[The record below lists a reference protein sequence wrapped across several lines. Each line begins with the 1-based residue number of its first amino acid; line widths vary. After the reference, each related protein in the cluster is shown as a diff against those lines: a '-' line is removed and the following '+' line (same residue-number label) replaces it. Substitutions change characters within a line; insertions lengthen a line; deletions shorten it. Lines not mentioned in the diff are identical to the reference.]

1 MSEPIRL
8 NLGAG
13 GTVIPGFTPVDRKL
27 GGEVFPLAAY
37 ADGSVAEIYASHV
50 LEHFSFRD
58 VEEVLREWV
67 RVLEP
72 GGTLRLAVPNFAWI
86 ARTYLDAPESQDV
99 PIQGYVMG
107 GHVDEDDVHGCI
119 FDKDGLAELMA
130 ALGLTNIREW
140 EPWVDD
146 CSKLPVSLNLMG
158 VKGAAPTVPWEEEEK
173 AHYSVGALQ
182 SEYREQLLSERGRE
196 IMAGVPDEP
205 ELAAHTPEPE
215 TIHMPAGAVKA
226 VIAMP
231 RLAFTDNLFCAHR
244 ALIPL
249 GIPLEKLTGVF
260 WHQAMAE
267 LLEAH
272 LTDGTK
278 YALTLD
284 YDTLFEQ
291 RDVLELCRVMET
303 RPEIDALCAL
313 QMRREEDSPLFCIGK
328 FQGTAPRTV
337 EVPAEE
343 LRAEAMPLTTGHFGL
358 TLFRMDSLRRLPRPW
373 FMARPNAEG
382 RWGEGRADADISFW
396 HDWKEHGLSLYVAN
410 RVPVGHLELMVKWPD
425 RRMRAMHQ
433 NLSEYNLRGKPV
445 EVWR

>member
-158 VKGAAPTVPWEEEEK
+158 VKGAGNADETAPAST
-173 AHYSVGALQ
+173 YS
-182 SEYREQLLSERGRE
+182 EDLSE
-196 IMAGVPDEP
+196 ASVC
-205 ELAAHTPEPE
+205 PEPE
-215 TIHMPAGAVKA
+215 PIHLPAGAVKA

-272 LTDGTK
+272 LTDCTK
-278 YALTLD
+278 YVLTLD

-337 EVPAEE
+337 EVPVEE
-343 LRAEAMPLTTGHFGL
+343 LQADAMPITTGHFGL
-358 TLFRMDSLRRLPRPW
+358 TLIRMDSLRRLPRPW
-373 FMARPNAEG
+373 FMAQPNDEL

-396 HDWKEHGLSLYVAN
+396 KDWKANGLSLYVAN
-410 RVPVGHLELMVKWPD
+410 RVPVGHLELTIAWPN
-425 RRMRAMHQ
+425 RRMRKIQQ
-433 NLSEYNLRGKPV
+433 NLSEYNLRGKPG